1 LPLIPQRAEPQAPR
15 SERQED
21 LLEQLEELFAR
32 QGFRELTMAD
42 LSSRLHCSRR
52 TLYELA
58 GSKED
63 LVALVVERFLDRNF
77 SRGTAATS
85 GHESSRRRLEAF
97 TMAVTEDAQRV
108 GTAFADDLFRT
119 PRTASLLAAYDQRCA
134 RLLEEI
140 IQEGQTR
147 GEFRPTNAKLAAE
160 GIMAAVSRIQDTYVL
175 TDLGLNYAQ
184 ATHEIL
190 DLLLYGLGI
199 DPDPGN

>member
-1 LPLIPQRAEPQAPR
+1 LPLIPQRAETHAPR

-21 LLEQLEELFAR
+21 LLGQLEELFAR
-32 QGFRELTMAD
+32 EGFRELTMAD
-42 LSSRLHCSRR
+42 LSSRLRCSRR

-77 SRGTAATS
+77 SRGTEASHNLLTS
-85 GHESSRRRLEAF
+85 RARLEAF
-97 TMAVTEDAQRV
+97 TIAVTEDAQRV

-140 IQEGQTR
+140 IQEGQDR
-147 GEFRPTNAKLAAE
+147 SEFRPANPKLAAE
-160 GIMAAVSRIQDTYVL
+160 GIMAAVSRIQDTDVL

-184 ATHEIL
+184 ATREIL

-199 DPDPGN
+199 NPDPGN